1 MSRGYLF
8 RCVRS
13 DLRELGD
20 QWECSLLRGRTPI
33 MSLTRQESGS
43 AGLVNTSEADA
54 LLGKVLATS
63 LFVDVTAGLVGHVLA
78 ALDDHGQESHADR
91 SPARRWC
98 VQAPAGPGA
107 GVPPG
112 GGWRGGGWRGGGLPE
127 SAAATCGRARA
138 SALASGCGSPPSS
151 SLNWSRGRICAD
163 RSTCCPAADRASASF
178 PRSVILMQFGTWRAR
193 WIAAVSC

>member
-1 MSRGYLF
+1 
-8 RCVRS
+8 
-13 DLRELGD
+13 
-20 QWECSLLRGRTPI
+20 

-98 VQAPAGPGA
+98 VPAPAGPGA

-138 SALASGCGSPPSS
+138 SAPALLGVRQPSEQLAELVAGQD
-151 SLNWSRGRICAD
+151 LRGPEHLLPGRG
-163 RSTCCPAADRASASF
+163 
-178 PRSVILMQFGTWRAR
+178 QG
-193 WIAAVSC
+193 